1 MATQET
7 NPPALSK
14 GTPDS
19 AATATAAGV
28 QDSEQAHDTAFLRT
42 RGVSKSFYGRQV
54 LKEADFRIGSGEMA
68 VLIGKSGSGKS
79 TLLRVIAG
87 LEEPDAGDIH
97 LDGQCVVQDG
107 EYQEEAWKELRGQI
121 GMIFQ
126 SYTLWPHMNVLD
138 NLTLAPRQVLGE
150 SRSQL
155 LERAE
160 QALTEV
166 GMAQHLRS
174 RSTQL
179 SGGER
184 QRVAIARALM
194 MRPRLLLCDEITSA
208 LDPPVAAEVLGVL
221 TKLKEEEGI
230 ACVIVTHD
238 MAFASKA
245 ADRLCFFEDGV
256 IKEDALPSEAFTNP
270 QTPGL
275 RAFIDAIRF

>member
-1 MATQET
+1 MATEET
-7 NPPALSK
+7 NPPVLSK
-14 GTPDS
+14 DTSDS
-19 AATATAAGV
+19 SGSVAV
-28 QDSEQAHDTAFLRT
+28 QDGDTAFLHT
-42 RGVSKSFYGRQV
+42 RGVSKSFHGRPV
-54 LKEADFRIGSGEMA
+54 LKEADFRIDSGEIA

-97 LDGQCVVQDG
+97 LAGQTVVQDG
-107 EYQEEAWKELRGQI
+107 EYQEAWTELRGQI

-138 NLTLAPRQVLGE
+138 NLTVAPRLVLGE
-150 SRSQL
+150 SKAQL

-160 QALTEV
+160 RALTDV
-166 GMAQHLRS
+166 GMAHHLRS
-174 RSTQL
+174 RCVQL

-230 ACVIVTHD
+230 ACAIVTHD

-245 ADRLCFFEDGV
+245 ADRLCFFEDGL
-256 IKEDALPSEAFTNP
+256 IKEDAPPSEAFTNP
-270 QTPGL
+270 RTPGL